1 MRPPIP
7 DLFTRVGIVLP
18 DHIAPRRP
26 GAAPAGVPGD
36 PGAGAGRPDRRGPG
50 AEIPD
55 AVPELLPG
63 ERGHALPAAGDR
75 DG

>member
-36 PGAGAGRPDRRGPG
+36 PGAGRPDRHGPG
-50 AEIPD
+50 AELPD
-55 AVPELLPG
+55 AVPAPPSE
-63 ERGHALPAAGDR
+63 ERGRALRAAGDR

>member
-7 DLFTRVGIVLP
+7 NLFTRVGIVLP
-18 DHIAPRRP
+18 EHIAPRRL
-26 GAAPAGVPGD
+26 GAAPAVD
-36 PGAGAGRPDRRGPG
+36 PAAVAGRPDRRGSA

-55 AVPELLPG
+55 AVPARPSG
-63 ERGHALPAAGDR
+63 ERGRALPAASDSDR